1 MISSN
6 LKIQNNTLIYNEGA
20 IIDTFVS
27 TLTVVDSVFHDLDTT
42 FSVFTITSSTI
53 NVSNMTFYNI
63 TATDNLA
70 LLTVTLDSVMIVNS
84 ITFYNSLVPFA
95 TCLTS
100 DAAIS
105 NVHLSNITSKAVV
118 LNLKSLKSLTM
129 DSVMIDNVENT
140 FSSNAF
146 IIDSS
151 IGSLIKNVT
160 IKNIDQIS
168 LKVSSSKI
176 TTIDALM
183 ITDSREGPLFE
194 TSQITIMRNS
204 IFSKLGGS
212 TIKQGGGLDIY
223 NTNLT
228 MINVTLSHNTAQQG
242 GGLYY
247 S

>member
-27 TLTVVDSVFHDLDTT
+27 TLTVSDSIFHDLDTT

-53 NVSNMTFYNI
+53 NASNMTFYDI

-70 LLTVTLDSVMIVNS
+70 ILTVTLDSVMNLNS
-84 ITFYNSLVPFA
+84 IMFYNSLVPFA

-105 NVHLSNITSKAVV
+105 NVHLSNITSNAVV

-129 DSVMIDNVENT
+129 ESVMIDNVLNT

-151 IGSLIKNVT
+151 VGSLIKNVT
-160 IKNIDQIS
+160 IKNIHQVS
-168 LKVSSSKI
+168 LKISNSMI
-176 TTIDALM
+176 TTIDELM
-183 ITDSREGPLFE
+183 ITNSHEGPLFD
-194 TSQITIMRNS
+194 TSQISIMKNS
-204 IFSKLGGS
+204 IFSKLGENI
-212 TIKQGGGLDIY
+212 IKQGGGLSLE
-223 NTNLT
+223 NTNMT
-228 MINVTLSHNTAQQG
+228 MLNVTLSHNIAQQG